1 MGSVEILTRRG
12 KRIPLSETSLQ
23 GFARQLRGTV
33 LTQGDARYD
42 QARRVWNGMI
52 DKKPALIVQ
61 CRGTADVMAS
71 VDFAREH
78 DLLLS
83 IRAGGHN
90 VSGSAI
96 VEGGFVIDV
105 SEMRSVHVMPGQRLA
120 RVESGARLGD
130 LDHET
135 APFNL
140 AAPVGVV
147 SETGVAG
154 LTLHGG
160 AGWLMRKHGLSIDN
174 LTAVEIVT
182 ADGRL
187 LRATHDE
194 HPDLF
199 WALRGGGGKFGV
211 VTAFEFHLHPVGPQ
225 VWMSVPIYPLERAG
239 EVIAACRDYMAEAPE
254 DLMVIGVFWDSPV
267 PQYRGRPVVI
277 LLGCYTGPLEKAE
290 EVLAPLRAIGR
301 PLADQSGPMKW
312 TEAQQFLDRDY
323 PDGIFYYWKSI
334 YLNSLDHEVIGIL
347 AEHTARRPSPE
358 SSIDVWFLGGA
369 VTRVPV
375 SDTAFAQRQP
385 PYMIGIEAN
394 WRDPET
400 SQANIA
406 WARNVHRDLQQFSD
420 GGSYLNFPGFVED
433 KEAMLRGAY
442 GPNLHRLEKVKAMY
456 DPDNLFPGLLS
467 ITAKG

>member
-12 KRIPLSETSLQ
+12 KKIPLSETSLQ

-33 LTQGDARYD
+33 LTQGNARYD

-52 DKKPALIVQ
+52 DKKPALIAQ

-187 LRATHDE
+187 LRATHDQ

-199 WALRGGGGKFGV
+199 WAGI
-211 VTAFEFHLHPVGPQ
+211 LHRCL
-225 VWMSVPIYPLERAG
+225 VPR
-239 EVIAACRDYMAEAPE
+239 
-254 DLMVIGVFWDSPV
+254 
-267 PQYRGRPVVI
+267 RGRH
-277 LLGCYTGPLEKAE
+277 TGTGIGYGVRTAAAAIYDRHRGK
-290 EVLAPLRAIGR
+290 LA
-301 PLADQSGPMKW
+301 
-312 TEAQQFLDRDY
+312 
-323 PDGIFYYWKSI
+323 
-334 YLNSLDHEVIGIL
+334 
-347 AEHTARRPSPE
+347 
-358 SSIDVWFLGGA
+358 
-369 VTRVPV
+369 
-375 SDTAFAQRQP
+375 
-385 PYMIGIEAN
+385 
-394 WRDPET
+394 
-400 SQANIA
+400 
-406 WARNVHRDLQQFSD
+406 
-420 GGSYLNFPGFVED
+420 
-433 KEAMLRGAY
+433 
-442 GPNLHRLEKVKAMY
+442 
-456 DPDNLFPGLLS
+456 
-467 ITAKG
+467 